1 MLKVNIKDCVSLLK
15 TYHLSK
21 TSVKSFLV
29 YYKHFFVYCDAF
41 VLKIIFFDFLIV
53 SFKQISH
60 LDLPFLLS
68 TLDMY

>member
-1 MLKVNIKDCVSLLK
+1 M
-15 TYHLSK
+15 SK